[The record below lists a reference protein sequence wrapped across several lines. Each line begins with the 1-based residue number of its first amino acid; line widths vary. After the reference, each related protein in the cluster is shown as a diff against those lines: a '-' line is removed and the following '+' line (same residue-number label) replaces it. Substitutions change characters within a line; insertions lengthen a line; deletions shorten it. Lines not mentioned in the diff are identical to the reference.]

1 MRLLAVLFNSETDC
15 NFEATSSP
23 HVNLAL
29 SMTAG
34 LTSCSPIV
42 CGFIFFAMRSKT
54 THDASVACL
63 ECKSV
68 ELVAEQNRLCFSA
81 ASRCSKKIRFF
92 FTCCGCLSLD
102 VS

>member
-1 MRLLAVLFNSETDC
+1 MRLLTDLFDSETDC
-15 NFEATSSP
+15 NYEGTSSL
-23 HVNLAL
+23 HKSLAM

-54 THDASVACL
+54 TYDANVACL

-68 ELVAEQNRLCFSA
+68 GFVAVQNRLSFSA
-81 ASRCSKKIRFF
+81 ASRCSKIYAFF
-92 FTCCGCLSLD
+92 HVLWVLRL
-102 VS
+102 